1 MFRYLDMHLGT
12 RQKEWGI
19 CAVARKV
26 VLEVEQVITLKGNK
40 DICNNIH

>member
-1 MFRYLDMHLGT
+1 MHIGT
-12 RQKEWGI
+12 RQKGENNWGI
-19 CAVARKV
+19 GDAVARKV